1 MYLKRDIEK
10 KIIISAKK
18 YPVIAIIGP
27 RQSGKT
33 TLAKN
38 LFKNYQY
45 ISLEDLDNREFAE
58 KDPRGFLETY
68 SKKTIID
75 EVQKVPKLFS
85 YLQTKVDSVNASGQY
100 ILTGSQNF
108 LLHQGISQ
116 SLAGRVAIFRL
127 FSLSFDELIK
137 NKYFFN
143 TVDDYIYSGGYPA
156 IFKNKIE
163 PADWYPNYIETYIER
178 DLRNI
183 KQITDLSAFRTF
195 VKLCAGRVG
204 QIVNL
209 SDLGRDVGVSH
220 NTIKSWLSI
229 LETSYIIFFLQPYY
243 KNFNKRIIKSPKL
256 YFYDTGLV
264 CSLLGI
270 NDKKQIKTHYLKGN
284 LFENFVISEFI
295 KNKFNKNYQ
304 TDYYF
309 WKDKTGREIDLL
321 EIKNQKIKPIEI
333 KSSMTINEDFFKNIK
348 SWQKITKNK
357 EKGILI
363 YGGLES
369 QKRSFVDILSW
380 RDIL

>member
-1 MYLKRDIEK
+1 M
-10 KIIISAKK
+10 
-18 YPVIAIIGP
+18 
-27 RQSGKT
+27 Q
-33 TLAKN
+33 
-38 LFKNYQY
+38 
-45 ISLEDLDNREFAE
+45 
-58 KDPRGFLETY
+58 TY
-68 SKKTIID
+68 ERKTIID
-75 EVQKVPKLFS
+75 EVQKVPKIFS
-85 YLQTKVDSVNASGQY
+85 YLQTKIDSVNASGQY

-108 LLHQGISQ
+108 LFHQGISQ

-143 TVDDYIYSGGYPA
+143 TIDDYIYSGGYPA
-156 IFKNKIE
+156 IFKNKID

-195 VKLCAGRVG
+195 VKLCAGRIG

-284 LFENFVISEFI
+284 LFENFIISEFI

-304 TDYYF
+304 SEYYF
-309 WKDKTGREIDLL
+309 WKDKTGIELDLL

-357 EKGILI
+357 EKGVLI

-380 RDIL
+380 KDILKSF